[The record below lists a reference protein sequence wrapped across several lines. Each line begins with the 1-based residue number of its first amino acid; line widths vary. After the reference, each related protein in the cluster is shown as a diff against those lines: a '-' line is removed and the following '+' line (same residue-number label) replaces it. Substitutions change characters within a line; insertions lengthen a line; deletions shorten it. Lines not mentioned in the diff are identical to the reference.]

1 MFQEIYV
8 IENDLSITNSLK
20 ELFSKETA
28 YIFRGIETEKI
39 DVALT
44 EIPALIIINE
54 DTISRDIVEIC
65 EQIRNDDNNSI
76 TPIIVVSSN
85 IDHDHRVKVLKQAVE
100 YYIKAPIDKE
110 YLYYTI
116 KNIVRLMHMN
126 RRVSPLTGLP
136 GNVQI
141 QAELK
146 KRILKK
152 DEFAVLYFDLDNF
165 KAYNDTYGF
174 LNGDEVIKFTSKVI
188 TKNIHGSSCIN
199 SFVGHIGGDDFVG
212 IVSKEEYDSICQN
225 IILEFDTGILEYM
238 NEEDKQRGYL
248 EVANRKGI
256 IEEFPLVSLS
266 IGVVEI
272 DKGRFN
278 NILEIGEVGA
288 QVKHLAKTTMG
299 SNYAVNRRKNIEKKI

>member
-8 IENDLSITNSLK
+8 IENDLSITKTLK
-20 ELFSKETA
+20 ELFKEENE

-39 DVALT
+39 DIVLN
-44 EIPALIIINE
+44 EIPSLIIINE
-54 DTISRDIVEIC
+54 DTITRDIIEVCKE
-65 EQIRNDDNNSI
+65 IRNDDDNII

-85 IDHDHRVKVLKQAVE
+85 AEHNHKVEILKQAVE
-100 YYIKAPIDKE
+100 YYIRAPIDSE
-110 YLYYTI
+110 YLYYTV
-116 KNIVRLMHMN
+116 KNIIRLMHMN

-146 KRILKK
+146 KRIMKK

-174 LNGDEVIKFTSKVI
+174 LNGDEVIKFTAKVI
-188 TKNIHGSSCIN
+188 TKNVHSSDTIN

-212 IVSKEEYDSICQN
+212 IVSKEEYDQICQN
-225 IILEFDTGILEYM
+225 IILEFDKGIQAFV
-238 NEEDKQRGYL
+238 NEEDKERGYI
-248 EVANRKGI
+248 EVANRRGI
-256 IEEFPLVSLS
+256 IEEFPLISLS

-272 DKGRFN
+272 DKGRFRN
-278 NILEIGEVGA
+278 TLEIGEVGA
-288 QVKHLAKTTMG
+288 QVKHIAKTTMG
-299 SNYAVNRRKNIEKKI
+299 SNYAVNRRQKNI